1 MKDIL
6 SLISRVQE
14 IKLNQQIGLM
24 DSRIHGCGQPGQ
36 QASVAIQGAESI
48 CLTTE
53 ICFSS
58 LSAPASSS
66 TLWWSNSLAP
76 DWARL
81 NLTSRHLF
89 SWAQVYRAWGGKET
103 QTLLRQVSNHRKSE
117 FCFIVATWLN
127 SNPGNLKK
135 WSNKPP
141 ELLEPS
147 VGFKILQF
155 LLLHYEI

>member
-1 MKDIL
+1 MKYCAIWLTKQSFSVCHPMAISTNRLGVYQPPSLKLGVPTRSCFSQRAIRSSWGRGAFGKYFSSLLKTNFTEKLFSSCQKNFNFMKDIL

-76 DWARL
+76 D
-81 NLTSRHLF
+81 
-89 SWAQVYRAWGGKET
+89 
-103 QTLLRQVSNHRKSE
+103 
-117 FCFIVATWLN
+117 
-127 SNPGNLKK
+127 
-135 WSNKPP
+135 
-141 ELLEPS
+141 
-147 VGFKILQF
+147 
-155 LLLHYEI
+155 